1 MTAPPAAPLFRLQ
14 AIEHATGSLF
24 GTIVLARPVAFAWLT
39 TLFSVIAL
47 AIACFLALFSYT
59 SKAVVQ
65 GIVVPSAGTLRVLV
79 PQAGVVTER
88 LVREGSAVKRGDVLF
103 VLTAERSTR
112 DAADAGETVTALM
125 AARRASLERDRVSQR
140 DQDRQRIGAAERRA
154 AQLTAELRQIEQQ
167 LVLQR
172 RRIALAQETVR
183 RQEALLSAHFI
194 SQASVQDKQGELLDQ
209 QQRLGDLER
218 ARAEAL
224 RGADSARDE
233 MRDLALQ
240 ARRNDEG
247 AARLLSALDQDLTE
261 SGARRQVTVR
271 ATQDGSVTAV
281 TAQLGQSLAAGQAM
295 ATILPSASVLEVEL
309 YAPSRTAG
317 FLRPGMPVSIRYQAY
332 PFQKFGQH
340 AGVVSEVTST
350 VLAQDELPLDAGR
363 GSANAAQEPVYRIR
377 VALAHQSLAARG
389 AELHL
394 RPGMALEASIALER
408 RKLYEWLLGPVF
420 SIVERA

>member
-1 MTAPPAAPLFRLQ
+1 MTAPVQAPLFRLQ

-24 GTIVLARPVAFAWLT
+24 GTIVLARPVSFAWLT
-39 TLFSVIAL
+39 GLFSLIAL
-47 AIACFLALFSYT
+47 AIVCFLALYSYT

-79 PQAGVVTER
+79 PQSGVVTER
-88 LVREGSAVKRGDVLF
+88 LVREGSSVKRGDVLF
-103 VLTAERSTR
+103 VLTSERSTR
-112 DAADAGETVTALM
+112 ESADAGQAVTELM
-125 AARRASLERDRVSQR
+125 AARRASLERDRASQR
-140 DQDRQRIGAAERRA
+140 DQDRQRIEAAERRG
-154 AQLTAELRQIEQQ
+154 AQLNAELRHIDQQ
-167 LVLQR
+167 LLLQR
-172 RRIALAQETVR
+172 RRIALAQETVK

-194 SQASVQDKQGELLDQ
+194 SQASVQEKQGELLDQ

-218 ARAEAL
+218 ARAEAQ
-224 RGADSARDE
+224 RGADGARDD
-233 MRDLALQ
+233 MRDLSLQ
-240 ARRNDEG
+240 ARRNDEA
-247 AARLLSALDQDLTE
+247 AARLVSALDQDLTE

-281 TAQLGQSLAAGQAM
+281 TARLGQSLSAGQAM
-295 ATILPSASVLEVEL
+295 ATILPAASVLEVEL
-309 YAPSRTAG
+309 YAPSRTVG

-340 AGVVSEVTST
+340 AGVVREVTST

-377 VALAHQSLAARG
+377 VELARQSVAAGG
-389 AELHL
+389 AEQRL

-408 RKLYEWLLGPVF
+408 RKLYEWILGPLY